1 MKGRQPQHAKQP
13 WGGHAGLQPPWR
25 VYEAA
30 FHPSQHPTT
39 PSGTELEAG
48 RPCWPVL
55 RLCPQLGPISPHP
68 TTSRADT
75 PQRATTPTHR
85 KWAYLEW
92 NRLLEVSS
100 ESLGLRRGMGWA
112 GVCGTASISP
122 PEAISGRGA
131 PWRDT
136 TPQPA
141 APRDLMGVWD
151 RCDAQKRK
159 DCASGDVLRVGGSS
173 RALPSRHT
181 ETTEKEAVEG
191 DVFGPS
197 ACRWVVR
204 SPKRHVP
211 DDFDVWERRG
221 WGEWRSSDHAL
232 SSNR

>member
-55 RLCPQLGPISPHP
+55 LLCPQLGPIGPHP

-75 PQRATTPTHR
+75 PQRTTTPTHR

-100 ESLGLRRGMGWA
+100 ESLGLCHGMGWA
-112 GVCGTASISP
+112 GVRGTASISP
-122 PEAISGRGA
+122 PEAKSGKVLHG
-131 PWRDT
+131 T
-136 TPQPA
+136 TPHPNQRCCA
-141 APRDLMGVWD
+141 TWWVHWTDTPRRSERIACLGTCYGW
-151 RCDAQKRK
+151 
-159 DCASGDVLRVGGSS
+159 GSS

-181 ETTEKEAVEG
+181 ETTEKEGGGRRRVWPFCMPLG
-191 DVFGPS
+191 GPI
-197 ACRWVVR
+197 AITTRTWQY
-204 SPKRHVP
+204 RHVGSTR
-211 DDFDVWERRG
+211 VG
-221 WGEWRSSDHAL
+221 
-232 SSNR
+232 